1 MKVGEFPG
9 SKIAGSKTPDFKIPD
24 YRIANFN
31 IPDSQR
37 TSLKI
42 PSLKVLGCVLALTV
56 SLAAQTFRG
65 GIVGTVLDSTG
76 ASVADAKVTATNVG
90 TGLSRNTVTGTD
102 GDFTFPELP
111 LGEYTISVTKE
122 GFRTQTATSIHV
134 GVGNPE
140 RVNVTLS
147 PGQVSD
153 KVEVTAEVPLVETT
167 SNTLGGTIAAAQ
179 ISELPIN
186 GRDFTKM
193 LTMIPGSNADP
204 SAVNDSPQS
213 FGVFAVNGNRGRSN
227 NFLIDGTDMNDG
239 FRNDPAINQG
249 GVFGIPAT
257 LLPVDAIQE
266 LPILN
271 NTEAEYG
278 RNSGSIVNIVT
289 KSGTNNLH
297 GSVFEY
303 FRNNHVDARNFFNQ
317 KPAPANVF
325 LNNQFGG
332 SLGGPIIADKT
343 FWFVAYEGQREK
355 VGIPAPAVIPT
366 QEQIANHTPVGGINP
381 IIQNVLNL
389 NPWTNGAPLPQFG
402 DGGAGSDTSKTIE
415 TTTIATNRL
424 DSLIAKIDHHV
435 GKNDLLTGRYF
446 FGDSD
451 QSAPLAIVGGNLLP
465 GYNTVVPTRV
475 QIASL
480 SFTHIFSPRLLV
492 ELRGGWN
499 HFFETFSPQDKTLNP
514 ASLGLDTAT
523 NPGDFGLPVFNL
535 GPACQLSIVGPCVPQ
550 QTSSFAQ
557 IGANKSV
564 PRGRKDTNWQYFANF
579 SNSSGKHNWKYGYEF
594 RRTSVNQ
601 FFDSGHRGRLRFDTL
616 DDFLA
621 GVLQSNSSQ
630 VAGDSHRDTFQDNH
644 AFYFQDNFRFN
655 HKLTVNYGV
664 RWDYFGVIGEKH
676 DLFSILD
683 PNVGLEQIGISG
695 NPSSLYPKD
704 YNNFSPRVGVA
715 YDLFGTGKTIVRGGW
730 GVAYDAFS
738 QDFFSGQLPFNTNNA
753 GPAFNG
759 VGPRPITFGTPDSQ
773 ALVVTP
779 GPCGVNQIAVPG
791 TTNGCTGTVFSGFTA
806 SDVFTVDQ
814 NIRTPYVQNYNL
826 NIEQQLG
833 SKVAVTVAY
842 VGSQGR
848 KLFHFIDI
856 NQVNPQTGVRPFDN
870 GVTPPNGGQF
880 GIVNQFESS
889 ASSGYNSLQAHL
901 NLRNFH
907 GLTSIVNYTWSHSID
922 TASDGQD
929 YVPNAALPDNS
940 FNQRAERGNS
950 NFDARHRFSWIF
962 NYKLP
967 GSSQMP
973 WLTSG
978 WGMNGVLSI
987 ATGMPFNVNS
997 FDGLNGTFEF
1007 SERPD
1012 LVGNPFSGTS
1022 TPFTFL
1028 NLTAFKAPCDVVDNV
1043 NFVCLSGPHF
1053 GSLGRNKFYGPHFRN
1068 FDFAFTKDNKITDRV
1083 GMQLRVDF
1091 FNVFNHPNFSNPLN
1105 PNDAVDYTTN
1115 GLDATGRGIG
1125 FLPVTVT
1132 PDVGAQNPYLGGG
1145 GPRNIEV
1152 AVRFTF

>member
-1 MKVGEFPG
+1 MRVV
-9 SKIAGSKTPDFKIPD
+9 KILGF
-24 YRIANFN
+24 
-31 IPDSQR
+31 
-37 TSLKI
+37 
-42 PSLKVLGCVLALTV
+42 VLVVAITA
-56 SLAAQTFRG
+56 STQTFRG
-65 GIVGTVLDSTG
+65 GIVGTVVDSTG
-76 ASVADAKVTATNVG
+76 ASVADAKVTATNTG
-90 TGLSRNTVTGTD
+90 TGLVRDTVTGAD
-102 GDFTFPELP
+102 GNFAFPELP
-111 LGEYTISVTKE
+111 LGDYSISVTKQ

-140 RVNVTLS
+140 RVNVTLT
-147 PGQVSD
+147 PGQVSER
-153 KVEVTAEVPLVETT
+153 VEVTAEVPLVETT
-167 SNTLGGTIAAAQ
+167 SNTLGGTLEAQ
-179 ISELPIN
+179 QVSELPVN
-186 GRDFTKM
+186 GRDYTKM
-193 LTMIPGSNADP
+193 LTLIPGSNADP

-227 NFLIDGTDMNDG
+227 NFLLDGTDMNDG
-239 FRNDPAINQG
+239 FRNDPAINEG

-266 LPILN
+266 LAILN

-289 KSGTNNLH
+289 KSGTNALH
-297 GSVFEY
+297 GTVFEY
-303 FRNNHVDARNFFNQ
+303 FRNNHLDARNFFNQ
-317 KPAPANVF
+317 DPAPANVF

-332 SLGGPIIADKT
+332 SLGGAVIKDKT

-355 VGIPAPAVIPT
+355 VGIPAPATIPT
-366 QEQIANHTPVGGINP
+366 QEQIANHTPTGGINP
-381 IIQNVLNL
+381 IIQNVLTR

-402 DGGAGSDTSKTIE
+402 DGGAGSDTSKTVE

-435 GKNDLLTGRYF
+435 NKNDLLTGRYF

-480 SFTHIFSPRLLV
+480 SYTHIFSARLLA

-499 HFFETFSPQDKTLNP
+499 RFAETFSPQDKTLNP
-514 ASLGLDTAT
+514 TALGLDTAT
-523 NPGDFGLPVFNL
+523 NPGDFGLPVFNV
-535 GPACQLSIVGPCVPQ
+535 GPACQLPITPSPSDPTVC
-550 QTSSFAQ
+550 QTQSGSYAQ

-564 PRGRKDTNWQYFANF
+564 PRGRVDTNYQYFANF
-579 SNSSGKHNWKYGYEF
+579 SQSSGKHNWKYGYEF
-594 RRTSVNQ
+594 RRTSVRQ
-601 FFDSGHRGRLRFDTL
+601 FFDSGHRGRLRFATL

-621 GVLQSNSSQ
+621 GVPGVPLGLTVVTGGLQGNSSQ
-630 VAGDSHRDTFQDNH
+630 VTGDSHRNTFQNNH
-644 AFYFQDNFRFN
+644 AFYFQDSFRFS

-664 RWDYFGVIGEKH
+664 RWDYFGVIGEKN

-683 PNVGLEQIGISG
+683 PSAGLERIGLSG

-704 YNNFSPRVGVA
+704 MNNFSPRAGVA
-715 YDLFGTGKTIVRGGW
+715 YDVFGSGKTVLRAGW

-759 VGPRPITFGTPDSQ
+759 VGPRSILFGGPDPA
-773 ALVVTP
+773 ALAVTP

-791 TTNGCTGTVFSGFTA
+791 TTNGCTGTVFSGFSA

-814 NIRTPYVQNYNL
+814 KIRTPYVQNYNL
-826 NIEQQLG
+826 NVEQQLG
-833 SKVAVTVAY
+833 SKMALTVAY

-856 NQVNPQTGVRPFDN
+856 NQVNPLTGVRPFDIN
-870 GVTPPNGGQF
+870 GPFPPNGGQF
-880 GIVNQFESS
+880 GIVNQFQSS
-889 ASSGYNSLQAHL
+889 ASSGYHSLQAHL
-901 NLRNFH
+901 NLRDFY
-907 GLTSIVNYTWSHSID
+907 GLTSTVNYTWSHSID

-940 FNQRAERGNS
+940 FNPGAERGNS
-950 NFDARHRFSWIF
+950 NFDARHRFSWLF

-967 GSSQMP
+967 ESKTMP

-978 WGMNGVLSI
+978 WGMDGVLSI

-1012 LVGNPFSGTS
+1012 LVGNPFAGTS
-1022 TPFTFL
+1022 TPFNFL

-1053 GSLGRNKFYGPHFRN
+1053 GSLSRNKFYGPHFRN

-1083 GMQLRVDF
+1083 AMQLRVDF
-1091 FNVFNHPNFSNPLN
+1091 FNIFNHPNFSNPLN

-1115 GLDATGRGIG
+1115 GLDASGRGIG
-1125 FLPVTVT
+1125 FLPITVT

-1152 AVRFTF
+1152 AVKFTF